1 MMMDAKSNTRA
12 DLPASEFVQ
21 TLEKGLQVIRCF
33 NEEAPTRSLAE
44 VAKAVGLTRAAAR
57 RLVLTLEV
65 LGYVEHSGKNFRLSP
80 RILELGYSYLASQPW
95 WRHAQ
100 KVIGETGREIG
111 AACAV
116 GVLDRDCV
124 SYLAYAPGG
133 DTPHVVRSVGTR
145 LPAAA
150 TAMGRVLMSFAD
162 PAEMRRM
169 LQAQPPARLTPFTL
183 VDVDDLMRVL
193 AHARRDGYATVYQQL
208 EMGLFSVGVPV
219 FDRARNVIASISA
232 SAWGREPDRDTLE
245 TSFLAPLRRAADTI
259 TAGLPS

>member
-1 MMMDAKSNTRA
+1 MDQVSNDPGA
-12 DLPASEFVQ
+12 LPPSEFVQ

-33 NEEAPTRSLAE
+33 NEETPTRTLAD

-65 LGYVEHSGKNFRLSP
+65 LGYVERHEKTFRLSP

-100 KVIGETGREIG
+100 KVINDTGRRMG
-111 AACAV
+111 CACAV

-162 PAEMRRM
+162 PGDMRHM
-169 LQAQPPARLTPFTL
+169 LRAQPPSRLTPFTL
-183 VDVDDLMRVL
+183 VDVDELMQVL
-193 AHARRDGYATVYQQL
+193 AQARRDGYATVYQQL

-219 FDRARNVIASISA
+219 FDRARNVTAAISA
-232 SAWGREPDRDTLE
+232 SVRGREPDRDILE
-245 TSFLAPLRRAADTI
+245 IRFLAPLRRAADAI